1 MPTHSL
7 ADIGHDTDAA
17 IIAAYAHADEFRQQ
31 LERLATLVEQLIAER
46 THIRQVLTAFYRS
59 DITMSALQPLLDLAR
74 EINPALNEWQPTQAE
89 IERERRAE
97 RSVR

>member
-1 MPTHSL
+1 MPSSHSL

-46 THIRQVLTAFYRS
+46 THIREVLTTFYRS
-59 DITMSALQPLLDLAR
+59 DITMSSLQPILDLCVAV
-74 EINPALNEWQPTQAE
+74 NPALKGQA
-89 IERERRAE
+89 
-97 RSVR
+97 V